1 MSGQGRGQR
10 SEGTRSPAS
19 THDAYPYP
27 EPAQERTQER
37 MSSNDQCC
45 AVSAPVRSLPI
56 AARAFAFH

>member
-37 MSSNDQCC
+37 MSSNDLC
-45 AVSAPVRSLPI
+45 
-56 AARAFAFH
+56 